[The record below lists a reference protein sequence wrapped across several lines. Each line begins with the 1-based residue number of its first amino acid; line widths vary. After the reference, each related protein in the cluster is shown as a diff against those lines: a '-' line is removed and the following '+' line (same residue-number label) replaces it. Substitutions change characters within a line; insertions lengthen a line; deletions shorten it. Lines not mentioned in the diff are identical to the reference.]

1 MLPDSPLVPVLD
13 CWPTSTDRNPPKTI
27 PLRPTVERS
36 LTG

>member
-13 CWPTSTDRNPPKTI
+13 CWPMSTDRNPPTI